1 MVMCQSSEG
10 KKPSGIFFRRLLPTL
25 CYIAASE
32 SWRCASKN
40 PLAVVDGVTIGSE
53 EVEESLAGQ
62 SSKLEEQIYNLK
74 RQKLDALINETL
86 LTNESANRS
95 YDKGSSPL

>member
-1 MVMCQSSEG
+1 VSIIGREETQG
-10 KKPSGIFFRRLLPTL
+10 HFLPKAALLTL
-25 CYIAASE
+25 CCIAGSE

-62 SSKLEEQIYNLK
+62 LSKLEEKIYNLK
-74 RQKLDALINETL
+74 RQKLDALINEKL
-86 LTNESANRS
+86 LTNESANRC

>member
-1 MVMCQSSEG
+1 MSIIGREETQG
-10 KKPSGIFFRRLLPTL
+10 HFLPKAALLTL
-25 CYIAASE
+25 CCIAGSE

-62 SSKLEEQIYNLK
+62 LSKLEEQIYNLK
-74 RQKLDALINETL
+74 RQKLDALINEKL
-86 LTNESANRS
+86 FNKRIGQPQLRQAF
-95 YDKGSSPL
+95 SPL